1 MVLRLSFSQHQ
12 TQQSV
17 MLNAKLKATLPH
29 NEIWLP
35 EIVQRK
41 VNRMENASTPNLS
54 STGAASALIGDPAKF
69 GRVGEDGTVYVI
81 TPSGDRAVGSYPG
94 KSPEEALA
102 YFVKKF
108 EMVASEVA
116 LLAARIRSGAMVPS
130 DAHEAVSKLRT
141 QITDLNGVGDLA
153 NLAESLEKIPSLI
166 TEHEGAYVARKAA
179 QAAEREARK
188 AEATAIKEKIVVEAE
203 SLVESVAWK
212 VTTAR
217 LKVLLEE
224 WKKAP
229 RLDKKVDAQLWK
241 RFSSS
246 RNKFDKRRR
255 THFAN
260 LASEHKKVASTKEM
274 IVQQG
279 EALANSK
286 DWLNTAKQFK
296 SLMDQWKASGRG
308 KKSTDA
314 ALWSRFKAAQDTF
327 FAAKNADMDKRK
339 SSMSENLLKREA
351 MISEFEALL
360 PITDFKSAKKK
371 FYDLMGKWQKIGMT
385 DRKKRASFDAR
396 IKKVEDEI
404 HELERNFQRKSDP
417 TAKAQANKVVQGLA
431 EAIENYEKQAAK
443 AEAAG
448 QTVKAMV
455 AREAAAA
462 RRVWLEQAEKGLT
475 EFTN

>member
-1 MVLRLSFSQHQ
+1 MDNSSSPSLS
-12 TQQSV
+12 
-17 MLNAKLKATLPH
+17 N
-29 NEIWLP
+29 
-35 EIVQRK
+35 
-41 VNRMENASTPNLS
+41 
-54 STGAASALIGDPAKF
+54 TGAASVLIGDPAKF
-69 GRVGEDGTVYVI
+69 GRVGDDGTVYVI
-81 TPSGDRAVGSYPG
+81 TPTGDRAVGSYPG
-94 KSPEEALA
+94 KSADEALA

-130 DAHEAVSKLRT
+130 DAHEAVNKLRT
-141 QITDLNGVGDLA
+141 QISDLNGVGDLA
-153 NLAESLEKIPSLI
+153 NLSASLEKIPALI
-166 TEHEGAYVARKAA
+166 TEHEGAYQARKAA
-179 QAAEREARK
+179 QAAERELRK
-188 AEATAIKEKIVVEAE
+188 NEATAIKEKIVAEAE
-203 SLVESVAWK
+203 SLIDSVAWK

-229 RLDKKVDAQLWK
+229 RLDKKIDAALWK

-260 LASEHKKVASTKEM
+260 LDSEHKKVASTKEV
-274 IVQQG
+274 IVKEA

-286 DWLNTAKQFK
+286 EWLATANKYK

-308 KKSTDA
+308 KKSTDT
-314 ALWSRFKAAQDTF
+314 ALWTRFKSAQDTF
-327 FAAKNADMDKRK
+327 FAAKNADMEKRK
-339 SSMSENLLKREA
+339 GSMVENLAKREA
-351 MISEFEALL
+351 MIVEFEALL

-385 DRKKRASFDAR
+385 DRKKRSAFDAR

-404 HELERNFQRKSDP
+404 SELERNHQRKSDP
-417 TAKAQANKVVQGLA
+417 SAKAQANKVVQGLA

-448 QTVKAMV
+448 QTAKAMV

-462 RRVWLEQAEKGLT
+462 RRAWLEQAEKGLT
-475 EFTN
+475 EFTS

>member
-1 MVLRLSFSQHQ
+1 
-12 TQQSV
+12 
-17 MLNAKLKATLPH
+17 
-29 NEIWLP
+29 
-35 EIVQRK
+35 
-41 VNRMENASTPNLS
+41 MENLSTPNLS
-54 STGAASALIGDPAKF
+54 NTGAASALIGDPAKF

-81 TPSGDRAVGSYPG
+81 TPTGDRAVGSYPG

-108 EMVASEVA
+108 EMAASEVA

-130 DAHEAVSKLRT
+130 DAHEAVNKLRT
-141 QITDLNGVGDLA
+141 QISDLNGVGDLA
-153 NLAESLEKIPSLI
+153 NLSASLEKIPSLI
-166 TEHEGAYVARKAA
+166 TEHEGAYQARKAA
-179 QAAEREARK
+179 QSAEKEARK
-188 AEATAIKEKIVVEAE
+188 NEAAAVKEKIVAEAE
-203 SLVESVAWK
+203 TLIDSVAWK

-229 RLDKKVDAQLWK
+229 RLDKKIDAALWK

-255 THFAN
+255 THFAS
-260 LASEHKKVASTKEM
+260 LDAEHKKVASTKEV
-274 IVQQG
+274 IVKEA

-286 DWLNTAKQFK
+286 DWLGTANKYK

-308 KKSTDA
+308 KKSTDT
-314 ALWSRFKAAQDTF
+314 ALWTRFKSAQDTF
-327 FAAKNADMDKRK
+327 FTAKNADMAKRK
-339 SSMSENLLKREA
+339 GSMVENLAKREA
-351 MISEFEALL
+351 MIVEFEALL

-385 DRKKRASFDAR
+385 DRKKRSAFDAR

-404 HELERNFQRKSDP
+404 SDLERNHQRKSDP
-417 TAKAQANKVVQGLA
+417 SAKAQANKVVQGLA

-448 QTVKAMV
+448 QTAKAMV

-462 RRVWLEQAEKGLT
+462 RRAWLEQAEKGLT
-475 EFTN
+475 EFTS

>member
-1 MVLRLSFSQHQ
+1 MDNSSSPSLS
-12 TQQSV
+12 
-17 MLNAKLKATLPH
+17 N
-29 NEIWLP
+29 
-35 EIVQRK
+35 
-41 VNRMENASTPNLS
+41 
-54 STGAASALIGDPAKF
+54 TGAASVLIGDPAKF
-69 GRVGEDGTVYVI
+69 GRVGDDGTVYVI
-81 TPSGDRAVGSYPG
+81 TPTGDRAVGSYPG
-94 KSPEEALA
+94 KSADEALA

-130 DAHEAVSKLRT
+130 DAHEAVNKLRT
-141 QITDLNGVGDLA
+141 QISDLNGVGDLA
-153 NLAESLEKIPSLI
+153 TLSASLEKIPALI
-166 TEHEGAYVARKAA
+166 TEHEGAYQARKAA
-179 QAAEREARK
+179 QAAERELRK
-188 AEATAIKEKIVVEAE
+188 NEATAIKEKIVAEAE
-203 SLVESVAWK
+203 SLIDSVAWK

-229 RLDKKVDAQLWK
+229 RLDKKIDAALWK

-260 LASEHKKVASTKEM
+260 LDSEHKKVAAIKEV
-274 IVQQG
+274 IVKEA

-286 DWLNTAKQFK
+286 EWLVTANKYK

-308 KKSTDA
+308 KKSTDTV
-314 ALWSRFKAAQDTF
+314 LWTRFKSAQDTF
-327 FAAKNADMDKRK
+327 FAAKNADMEKRK
-339 SSMSENLLKREA
+339 GSMIENLAKREA
-351 MISEFEALL
+351 MIVEFEAIL

-385 DRKKRASFDAR
+385 DRKKRAAFDAR
-396 IKKVEDEI
+396 IKKIEDEI
-404 HELERNFQRKSDP
+404 SELERNHQRKSDP
-417 TAKAQANKVVQGLA
+417 SAKAHASKVVQGLA

-448 QTVKAMV
+448 QTAKAMV

-462 RRVWLEQAEKGLT
+462 RRAWLEQAEKGLT
-475 EFTN
+475 EFTS

>member
-1 MVLRLSFSQHQ
+1 
-12 TQQSV
+12 
-17 MLNAKLKATLPH
+17 
-29 NEIWLP
+29 
-35 EIVQRK
+35 
-41 VNRMENASTPNLS
+41 MENLSTPNLS
-54 STGAASALIGDPAKF
+54 NTGAASALIGDPAKF

-81 TPSGDRAVGSYPG
+81 TPTGDRAVGSYPG

-108 EMVASEVA
+108 EMAASEVA

-130 DAHEAVSKLRT
+130 DAHEAVNKLRT
-141 QITDLNGVGDLA
+141 QISDLNGVGDLA
-153 NLAESLEKIPSLI
+153 NLSASLEKIPSLI
-166 TEHEGAYVARKAA
+166 TEHEGAYQERKAA
-179 QAAEREARK
+179 QSAEKEARK
-188 AEATAIKEKIVVEAE
+188 NEAAAVKEKIVAEAE
-203 SLVESVAWK
+203 TLIDSVAWK

-229 RLDKKVDAQLWK
+229 RLDKKIDAALWK

-255 THFAN
+255 THFAS
-260 LASEHKKVASTKEM
+260 LDSEHKKVASTKEL
-274 IVQQG
+274 IVKEA

-286 DWLNTAKQFK
+286 DWLGTANKYK

-308 KKSTDA
+308 KKSTDT
-314 ALWSRFKAAQDTF
+314 ALWTRFKSAQDTF
-327 FAAKNADMDKRK
+327 FTAKNADMAKRK
-339 SSMSENLLKREA
+339 GSMVENLAKREA
-351 MISEFEALL
+351 MIVEFESLL

-385 DRKKRASFDAR
+385 DRKKRSAFDAR

-404 HELERNFQRKSDP
+404 SDLERNHQRKSDP
-417 TAKAQANKVVQGLA
+417 SAKAQANKVVQGLA

-448 QTVKAMV
+448 QTAKAMV

-462 RRVWLEQAEKGLT
+462 RRAWLEQAEKGLT
-475 EFTN
+475 EFTS

>member
-1 MVLRLSFSQHQ
+1 
-12 TQQSV
+12 
-17 MLNAKLKATLPH
+17 
-29 NEIWLP
+29 
-35 EIVQRK
+35 
-41 VNRMENASTPNLS
+41 MENLSTPNLS
-54 STGAASALIGDPAKF
+54 NTGAASALIGDPAKF

-81 TPSGDRAVGSYPG
+81 TPTGDRAVGSYPG

-108 EMVASEVA
+108 EMAASEVA

-130 DAHEAVSKLRT
+130 DAHEAVNKLRT
-141 QITDLNGVGDLA
+141 QISDLNGVGDLA
-153 NLAESLEKIPSLI
+153 NLSASLEKIPSLI
-166 TEHEGAYVARKAA
+166 TEHEGAYQARKAA
-179 QAAEREARK
+179 QSAEKEARK
-188 AEATAIKEKIVVEAE
+188 NEAAAVKEKIVAEAE
-203 SLVESVAWK
+203 TLIDSVAWK

-229 RLDKKVDAQLWK
+229 RLDKKVDAALWK

-255 THFAN
+255 THFAS
-260 LASEHKKVASTKEM
+260 LDTEHKKVASTKEV
-274 IVQQG
+274 IVKEA

-286 DWLNTAKQFK
+286 DWLGTANKYK

-308 KKSTDA
+308 KKSTDT
-314 ALWSRFKAAQDTF
+314 ALWTRFKSAQDTF
-327 FAAKNADMDKRK
+327 FTAKNADMAKRK
-339 SSMSENLLKREA
+339 GSMVENLAKREA
-351 MISEFEALL
+351 MIVEFESLL

-385 DRKKRASFDAR
+385 DRKKRSAFDAR

-404 HELERNFQRKSDP
+404 SDLERNHQRKSDP
-417 TAKAQANKVVQGLA
+417 SAKAQANKVVQGLA

-448 QTVKAMV
+448 QTAKAMV

-462 RRVWLEQAEKGLT
+462 RRAWLEQAEKGLT
-475 EFTN
+475 EFTS

>member
-1 MVLRLSFSQHQ
+1 
-12 TQQSV
+12 
-17 MLNAKLKATLPH
+17 
-29 NEIWLP
+29 
-35 EIVQRK
+35 
-41 VNRMENASTPNLS
+41 MENLSTPNLS
-54 STGAASALIGDPAKF
+54 NTGAASALIGDPAKF

-81 TPSGDRAVGSYPG
+81 TPTGDRAVGSYPG

-108 EMVASEVA
+108 EMAASEVA

-130 DAHEAVSKLRT
+130 DAHEAVNKLRT
-141 QITDLNGVGDLA
+141 QISDLNGVGDLA
-153 NLAESLEKIPSLI
+153 NLSASLEKIPSLI
-166 TEHEGAYVARKAA
+166 TEHEGAYQERKAA
-179 QAAEREARK
+179 QSAEKEARK
-188 AEATAIKEKIVVEAE
+188 NEAAAVKEKIVAEAE
-203 SLVESVAWK
+203 TLIDSVAWK

-229 RLDKKVDAQLWK
+229 RLDKKIDAALWK

-255 THFAN
+255 THFAS
-260 LASEHKKVASTKEM
+260 LDSEHKKVASTKEL
-274 IVQQG
+274 IVKEA

-286 DWLNTAKQFK
+286 DWLGTANKYK

-308 KKSTDA
+308 KKSTDT
-314 ALWSRFKAAQDTF
+314 ALWTRFKSAQDTF
-327 FAAKNADMDKRK
+327 FTAKNADMAKRK
-339 SSMSENLLKREA
+339 GSMVENLAKREA
-351 MISEFEALL
+351 MIVEFESLL

-385 DRKKRASFDAR
+385 DRKKRSAFDAR

-404 HELERNFQRKSDP
+404 SDLERNHHRRSDP
-417 TAKAQANKVVQGLA
+417 SAKAQANKVVQGLA

-448 QTVKAMV
+448 QTAKAMV

-462 RRVWLEQAEKGLT
+462 RRAWLEQAEKGLT
-475 EFTN
+475 EFTS

>member
-1 MVLRLSFSQHQ
+1 
-12 TQQSV
+12 
-17 MLNAKLKATLPH
+17 
-29 NEIWLP
+29 
-35 EIVQRK
+35 
-41 VNRMENASTPNLS
+41 MENLSTPNLS
-54 STGAASALIGDPAKF
+54 NTGAASALIGDPAKF

-81 TPSGDRAVGSYPG
+81 TPTGDRAVGSYPG
-94 KSPEEALA
+94 KSSEEALA

-108 EMVASEVA
+108 EMAASEVA

-130 DAHEAVSKLRT
+130 DAHEAVNKLRT
-141 QITDLNGVGDLA
+141 QISDLNGVGDLA
-153 NLAESLEKIPSLI
+153 NLSASLEKIPSLI
-166 TEHEGAYVARKAA
+166 TEHEGAYQARKAA
-179 QAAEREARK
+179 QSAEKEARK
-188 AEATAIKEKIVVEAE
+188 NEAAAVKEKIVAEAE
-203 SLVESVAWK
+203 TLIDSVAWK

-229 RLDKKVDAQLWK
+229 RLDKKIDAALWK

-255 THFAN
+255 THFAS
-260 LASEHKKVASTKEM
+260 LDTEHKKVASTKEV
-274 IVQQG
+274 IVKEA

-286 DWLNTAKQFK
+286 DWLGTANKYK

-308 KKSTDA
+308 KKSTDT
-314 ALWSRFKAAQDTF
+314 ALWTRFKSAQDTF
-327 FAAKNADMDKRK
+327 FTAKNADMAKRK
-339 SSMSENLLKREA
+339 GSMVENLAKREA
-351 MISEFEALL
+351 MIVEFEALL

-385 DRKKRASFDAR
+385 DRKKRSAFDAR

-404 HELERNFQRKSDP
+404 SDLERNHQRKSDP
-417 TAKAQANKVVQGLA
+417 SAKAQANKVVQGLA

-448 QTVKAMV
+448 QTAKAMV

-462 RRVWLEQAEKGLT
+462 RRAWLEQAENGLT
-475 EFTN
+475 EFTS

>member
-1 MVLRLSFSQHQ
+1 MDNL
-12 TQQSV
+12 
-17 MLNAKLKATLPH
+17 A
-29 NEIWLP
+29 
-35 EIVQRK
+35 
-41 VNRMENASTPNLS
+41 TPNLS

-81 TPSGDRAVGSYPG
+81 TPEGDRAVGSYPG
-94 KSPEEALA
+94 KTSEEALA

-108 EMVASEVA
+108 EMAASEVA

-130 DAHEAVSKLRT
+130 DAHDAVNKLRT
-141 QITDLNGVGDLA
+141 QISGLNGVGDLA
-153 NLAESLEKIPSLI
+153 NLAASLEKIPALI
-166 TEHEGAYVARKAA
+166 TEHEGAYQAKKAA
-179 QAAEREARK
+179 QNAEREARK
-188 AEATAIKEKIVVEAE
+188 VEAAAIKEKIVAEAE

-217 LKVLLEE
+217 LKVLLDE

-229 RLDKKVDAQLWK
+229 RLDKKVDAALWK

-260 LASEHKKVASTKEM
+260 LDSEQKKVASTKET
-274 IVQQG
+274 IVK
-279 EALANSK
+279 EAESLANSK
-286 DWLNTAKQFK
+286 EWLNTAKQFK

-308 KKSTDA
+308 KKSTDT

-339 SSMSENLLKREA
+339 GSMAENLAKREA
-351 MISEFEALL
+351 MISEFESLL
-360 PITDFKSAKKK
+360 PISDFKSARKN
-371 FYDLMGKWQKIGMT
+371 FNDLMFKWQKIGMT
-385 DRKKRASFDAR
+385 DRKKRSVFDAK
-396 IKKVEDEI
+396 IEKIESEI
-404 HELERNFQRKSDP
+404 IELEQSFQRKSDP
-417 TAKAQANKVVQGLA
+417 TAIAQANKVVQGLA
-431 EAIENYEKQAAK
+431 EAIDNYEKQAAK

-448 QTVKAMV
+448 QTAKAMV

-462 RRVWLEQAEKGLT
+462 RRVWLEQAQKGLT
-475 EFTN
+475 EFSS